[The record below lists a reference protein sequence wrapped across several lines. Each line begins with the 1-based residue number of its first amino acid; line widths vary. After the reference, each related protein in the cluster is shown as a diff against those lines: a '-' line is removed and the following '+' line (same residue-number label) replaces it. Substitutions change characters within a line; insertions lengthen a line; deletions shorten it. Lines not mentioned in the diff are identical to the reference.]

1 MFCFDFFVTIYLA
14 TDTHTCCFIWVL
26 CELKSQLTDTHA
38 FFFRFI
44 AALAHAIVVVAVCT
58 PTGAFEGG
66 ACVYLMVYFLRRTC
80 SPAEGPATIT
90 TANANIVGYALGLA
104 ITLSRIPSQ
113 YTDRYAVVFVLAVL
127 DYFCCIGHTWDR
139 SPTLETIAN
148 CRLFWACGV
157 AVNVATLYAAWS
169 DPLITTT
176 H

>member
-1 MFCFDFFVTIYLA
+1 MH
-14 TDTHTCCFIWVL
+14 THIC
-26 CELKSQLTDTHA
+26 
-38 FFFRFI
+38 FRFI

-90 TANANIVGYALGLA
+90 AANANIVGYALGLA